1 MRIDSQRTP
10 VLYRPLPAGF
20 EAAKMAA
27 YGCIA
32 RFQRALEAARMAAVR
47 LCRPLPA
54 GFGSRQ
60 DGGGTDVSPASSGL
74 WKPPGWRRYGCIA
87 RFQRALKPPRWRRYI
102 CVAGGSLVLKQTA
115 FRTNCAKTKSHSSR
129 ARTIARLLPQGLSSG
144 IHNRIQCHPWFLLFH
159 SVRLTG

>member
-47 LCRPLPA
+47 MYRPLPA
-54 GFGSRQ
+54 GFEAAKMAAVHLCCRWIACPE
-60 DGGGTDVSPASSGL
+60 TD
-74 WKPPGWRRYGCIA
+74 
-87 RFQRALKPPRWRRYI
+87 RFSDKLRED
-102 CVAGGSLVLKQTA
+102 
-115 FRTNCAKTKSHSSR
+115 
-129 ARTIARLLPQGLSSG
+129 
-144 IHNRIQCHPWFLLFH
+144 
-159 SVRLTG
+159 